1 MMSREKSLIGWREFV
16 SLPELRAENIKV
28 KVDTGARTSSLHVS
42 DLKVFRIDGAPF
54 VKFTIH
60 PTQKKTLPAVE
71 ATSELKDI
79 RYVRS
84 SSGKKTLRPIIH
96 TPIILGDEVFL
107 IELNLV
113 NRDMMGFRMLLGRT
127 AIKNR
132 FIVDTAKS
140 FLLGE
145 PRPKR

>member
-1 MMSREKSLIGWREFV
+1 ML
-16 SLPELRAENIKV
+16 
-28 KVDTGARTSSLHVS
+28 
-42 DLKVFRIDGAPF
+42 FRS
-54 VKFTIH
+54 
-60 PTQKKTLPAVE
+60 KTLPAVE

-145 PRPKR
+145 PRLTR